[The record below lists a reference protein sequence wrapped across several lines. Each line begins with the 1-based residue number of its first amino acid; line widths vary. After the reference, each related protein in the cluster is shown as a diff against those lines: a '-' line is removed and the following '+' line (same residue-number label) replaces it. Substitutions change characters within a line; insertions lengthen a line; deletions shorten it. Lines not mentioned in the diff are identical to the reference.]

1 MATPI
6 APTPQLTG
14 QPTVDFFAEME
25 HHKKTTAAERVRVKA
40 GADLI
45 GHLPRFPQWEGVR
58 VNHFRAPYLK
68 TLSKR
73 YA

>member
-14 QPTVDFFAEME
+14 QPTMDFFAEME

-45 GHLPRFPQWEGVR
+45 GYLP
-58 VNHFRAPYLK
+58 HSLK
-68 TLSKR
+68 NLDSLNGR
-73 YA
+73 E